1 MSEIVTVRIDKKTKE
16 KLRKHRINVSET
28 VRAALQREIQ
38 KKEKVELSE
47 ALREAGKILRK
58 IPEDDIVKSIRESRD
73 ER

>member
-16 KLRKHRINVSET
+16 KLRKHKINVSET

-38 KKEKVELSE
+38 KKEKSELSE

-58 IPEDDIVKSIRESRD
+58 IPEDEIVKSIRQSRD